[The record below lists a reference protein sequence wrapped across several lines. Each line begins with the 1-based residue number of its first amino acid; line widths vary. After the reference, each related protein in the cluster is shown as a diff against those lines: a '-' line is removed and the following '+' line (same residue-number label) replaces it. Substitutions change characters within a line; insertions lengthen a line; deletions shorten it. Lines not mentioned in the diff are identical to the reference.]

1 MVNARS
7 TFIYP
12 GYMLQRRRCAR
23 IVTFR
28 VDSELNELISVAAK
42 NTGKSK
48 SEFIRESVIEFIK
61 FLEDNVGIE
70 VSFQRYIPDPGMKNK
85 KRTNEFVVLV

>member
-1 MVNARS
+1 MVDAKN
-7 TFIYP
+7 TFVYL
-12 GYMLQRRRCAR
+12 GYIQQKRRCAR

-28 VDSELNELISVAAK
+28 VDSELNELISAAAK

-48 SEFIRESVIEFIK
+48 SEFIRDSVVDFIK

-70 VSFQRYIPDPGMKNK
+70 VSLQKYVPDPSKKNK
-85 KRTNEFVVLV
+85 KGINEFVVLV